1 MDLFSNYEG
10 PLRSY
15 IQNHIDLLE
24 NTLEEEVRNRG
35 NVDISILEE
44 QFDRESDYLIF
55 GITKQIHQIR
65 DEIKGHRPTNIQSA
79 DYEIRMIQYRQF
91 LQSSSIII
99 NRINI
104 WINSIVEEIIGI
116 FKNIVQGLAQHSLT
130 IIDILEQIRN
140 AFIFL
145 GTFLHN
151 H

>member
-1 MDLFSNYEG
+1 MDLFSNNEG

-15 IQNHIDLLE
+15 IQNHIGLLE
-24 NTLEEEVRNRG
+24 NALEEEVRNRG

-44 QFDRESDYLIF
+44 QFDRESDYLIA